1 MKTKALRKFDSLSH
15 LALPIR
21 FGLLIAFSLA
31 TSAAVAQAVDCKR
44 LQAQMAEASGG
55 PSPAAAAAARAQR
68 VELDRASAYAHSI
81 GCDNQQFLFFGK
93 APPPQCAGLKAN
105 IQSMRGRYE
114 ALQQRAGG
122 DSSARRQ
129 LVARYNAACVP
140 GAAPGQPP
148 REKNFFE
155 TLFGGGSDD
164 QQIHDD
170 EMPVSPDQ
178 APKAP
183 GDEEGGNGKLG
194 GSQAICVRSCDGG
207 FFPLNFSARHSNLD
221 QLTELCKALCP
232 NTEVAVYTRNPAH
245 DVSTALS
252 VDGQPYEDLPNAL
265 KFTKSVEPNCG
276 CKAPNQSWVEAL
288 AHAEEV
294 LNQMGGASEKDTTV
308 TEQQSQAL
316 SQPSAAATAAN
327 DKKQRGKAAD
337 DLAKAAAPQIPPTPG
352 ATVLKPI
359 KSAPRYGAMDGETRE
374 MIGPDGAT
382 RRVRIVGP
390 IF

>member
-1 MKTKALRKFDSLSH
+1 MKFRALRKFDPLV
-15 LALPIR
+15 R

-31 TSAAVAQAVDCKR
+31 ASAASAQAVDCKR
-44 LQAQMAEASGG
+44 LQAQLAEASSG
-55 PSPAAAAAARAQR
+55 PSAAAAAAARAQR

-140 GAAPGQPP
+140 GAAPAQPP

-155 TLFGGGSDD
+155 TLFGGGDD
-164 QQIHDD
+164 RQIRDD
-170 EMPVSPDQ
+170 EMPVPSDEQ
-178 APKAP
+178 IQKAP
-183 GDEEGGNGKLG
+183 GDEEAGNGKLG

-207 FFPLNFSARHSNLD
+207 FFPLNFSARHGNLD

-232 NTEVAVYTRNPAH
+232 NAEVAVYTRNPAH

-252 VDGQPYEDLPNAL
+252 IDGQPYKDLPNAL
-265 KFTKSVEPNCG
+265 KFVKSVEPNCG

-294 LNQMGGASEKDTTV
+294 LNQMGGASDSDTTV

-316 SQPSAAATAAN
+316 SQPLPATAK
-327 DKKQRGKAAD
+327 DKTRGKTVD
-337 DLAKAAAPQIPPTPG
+337 AKTAAPQGLVIPAAQPG
-352 ATVLKPI
+352 ATAFKPP

-374 MIGPDGAT
+374 MTAPDGTT